1 MGSSPSIHDVNAER
15 AERIAIVIQ
24 NRIFSNQSPFVEKM
38 ENVFW
43 THFARN
49 EAQVHQLT
57 VTTDAARLH
66 STQGC
71 ASEALMPGRRPWL
84 CGPGPSHSTLAPS
97 RSRCRANTSL
107 AWRRQSSRRPCTF
120 VCVLYMKNEFHSIS
134 LSTQCG
140 PEAHTLIHCP
150 LSDGPQAHTLHS
162 VWAEG
167 PHSVFT
173 FTE

>member
-1 MGSSPSIHDVNAER
+1 MT
-15 AERIAIVIQ
+15 
-24 NRIFSNQSPFVEKM
+24 K
-38 ENVFW
+38 
-43 THFARN
+43 
-49 EAQVHQLT
+49 VHMLYC
-57 VTTDAARLH
+57 V
-66 STQGC
+66 
-71 ASEALMPGRRPWL
+71 L
-84 CGPGPSHSTLAPS
+84 C
-97 RSRCRANTSL
+97 
-107 AWRRQSSRRPCTF
+107 F
-120 VCVLYMKNEFHSIS
+120 VCVSVCFAYGFKKITFHSFS

>member
-1 MGSSPSIHDVNAER
+1 
-15 AERIAIVIQ
+15 
-24 NRIFSNQSPFVEKM
+24 
-38 ENVFW
+38 
-43 THFARN
+43 
-49 EAQVHQLT
+49 
-57 VTTDAARLH
+57 
-66 STQGC
+66 
-71 ASEALMPGRRPWL
+71 MPGKHFSGL
-84 CGPGPSHSTLAPS
+84 TPSEQKALYV
-97 RSRCRANTSL
+97 
-107 AWRRQSSRRPCTF
+107 F